1 MQVVRWWASQTCQQA
16 LQLWFDTTE
25 TNIELGLGFS
35 CFRSGWMLG
44 CAVTAECGLHL
55 TLNLT
60 PLWLATKMPVRTAAN
75 WRNLVPEWTCSVAE
89 ARCVCQAG
97 RLLVCPNGPDADWP
111 GGALALEWWQC
122 RCWADWIT
130 LWVHVGTCFHSWL
143 DFLDADYNRAWP
155 STSLPMSTSIICY
168 HRASACLSHNHS

>member
-1 MQVVRWWASQTCQQA
+1 MQMVGWWALQACQQA

-35 CFRSGWMLG
+35 CFRSGWMLC
-44 CAVTAECGLHL
+44 CAGTAECGLLL

-60 PLWLATKMPVRTAAN
+60 PLWLATKMPARMVAN
-75 WRNLVPEWTCSVAE
+75 WRHLELEWTCSLLKLGVC
-89 ARCVCQAG
+89 ARLAG
-97 RLLVCPNGPDADWP
+97 CWLAQTGQMLTDWWCA
-111 GGALALEWWQC
+111 GTEWWQC

-143 DFLDADYNRAWP
+143 DFLDANYNRAWP
-155 STSLPMSTSIICY
+155 STSLPMSTSIIFY
-168 HRASACLSHNHS
+168 HKTSVCLSHNHS